1 MIPPS
6 LLIMNRRVIFTD
18 YHCMDNIESVHKG
31 LHLYLVIL
39 FLLVVSRILAFNFML
54 MSVKIRRYRAI
65 IIIIKKINSRW
76 IKYYIGSNQHYSQ
89 LSLTTDNKCNLQT
102 GIPCTGLF
110 EEIRVP
116 CPLLTVA
123 AVLYFDLNKET

>member
-18 YHCMDNIESVHKG
+18 YHCMDNIQSVHKG

-65 IIIIKKINSRW
+65 IIIIIMLSVYDSLCNEVGLNHRFIRMRSHYLLKILGKFSFSSF
-76 IKYYIGSNQHYSQ
+76 ILSNFARSETEKE
-89 LSLTTDNKCNLQT
+89 STKTTRK
-102 GIPCTGLF
+102 G
-110 EEIRVP
+110 
-116 CPLLTVA
+116 
-123 AVLYFDLNKET
+123 

>member
-18 YHCMDNIESVHKG
+18 YHCMDNIQSVHKG

-65 IIIIKKINSRW
+65 IIIIIIIAIRD
-76 IKYYIGSNQHYSQ
+76 
-89 LSLTTDNKCNLQT
+89 LTAALQYRT
-102 GIPCTGLF
+102 QTF
-110 EEIRVP
+110 H
-116 CPLLTVA
+116 T
-123 AVLYFDLNKET
+123 